1 MRGRDFLASTKDD
14 DDMTA
19 PKQEDAF
26 RLRRNDFRK
35 SPGLGIGA
43 LLLRAGLVLLVMYLV
58 LLGIFE
64 LFSIRGRFL
73 GYLIDGCFILAFL
86 FLLITPEPLGPTWYR
101 KLYQKKRRKHQA
113 TERPE

>member
-1 MRGRDFLASTKDD
+1 MLKQGLFLV
-14 DDMTA
+14 
-19 PKQEDAF
+19 
-26 RLRRNDFRK
+26 
-35 SPGLGIGA
+35 GVGIGA
-43 LLLRAGLVLLVMYLV
+43 IAWGALGWSGRYRGWTDNPVTRTTIFAGMPFGTGLVP
-58 LLGIFE
+58 LGIFD

-73 GYLIDGCFILAFL
+73 ILAFL

>member
-1 MRGRDFLASTKDD
+1 MLKEGLFLV
-14 DDMTA
+14 
-19 PKQEDAF
+19 
-26 RLRRNDFRK
+26 
-35 SPGLGIGA
+35 GVGIGA
-43 LLLRAGLVLLVMYLV
+43 IAWGALGWSGRYRGWTDNPVTRTTIFAGMPFGTGLV